1 MQVSSELPFTGESVP
16 ALSSPHQQAQGLSAN
31 REYFGDEEFPADLPV
46 EYDRLLQPV
55 SGRAFRWTAS
65 LLVATLALLLSGLS
79 FWGFPKFPKVTI
91 GLGVALA
98 TVAIAKAFRMAFSRL
113 GANSEPAW
121 RDLPRPNFH
130 LKS

>member
-1 MQVSSELPFTGESVP
+1 MQVSSELPLSAGSVP
-16 ALSSPHQQAQGLSAN
+16 ALSSPHQRAQRQSAK
-31 REYFGDEEFPADLPV
+31 REYVGDEEFPADLPV

-55 SGRAFRWTAS
+55 SGHAFRWTTS
-65 LLVATLALLLSGLS
+65 LLLATFALLLSGLS
-79 FWGFPKFPKVTI
+79 FWGFHKFPKVTI

-98 TVAIAKAFRMAFSRL
+98 TVAIAKAFRVAFSRL